1 MKIIKNLLRIL
12 VSLIIGHC
20 CLRAHFV
27 KLKKWAKS
35 CGDSPRWNP
44 RRGLF
49 THRISTICSST
60 LFKHLPEMNEMR
72 SSNPDKNLDFLIETG
87 LVYNRFKRSQYIS
100 SQSNNNNNNSEKQLA
115 DLYLI
120 NGIKA

>member
-1 MKIIKNLLRIL
+1 MEPETR
-12 VSLIIGHC
+12 
-20 CLRAHFV
+20 
-27 KLKKWAKS
+27 
-35 CGDSPRWNP
+35 
-44 RRGLF
+44 
-49 THRISTICSST
+49 TIYAQNIQHST